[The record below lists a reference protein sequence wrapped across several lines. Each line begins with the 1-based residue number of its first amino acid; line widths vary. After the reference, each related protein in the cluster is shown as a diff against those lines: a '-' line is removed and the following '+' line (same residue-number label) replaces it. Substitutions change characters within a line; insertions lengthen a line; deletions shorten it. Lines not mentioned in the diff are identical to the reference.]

1 MNNTGAYVLYGGAVL
16 FGIVAL
22 LKRDDSFHG
31 GLTRAAEQALVI
43 LPRLIFAMI
52 AANFIVT
59 FVPNAFIVGFLG
71 ADAGLAAVVI
81 GSLAGMLVPSGPAVA
96 FSVAAA
102 FALEGASAPALV
114 AYLTAW
120 SVFAAHRIFIF
131 ELPLLGTS
139 FVKLRLISVL
149 PLPLLAGAAA
159 MLVGN
164 S

>member
-1 MNNTGAYVLYGGAVL
+1 VNNAGAYILYGGAVL
-16 FGIVAL
+16 LGIVAL
-22 LKRDDSFHG
+22 LKHDDSFRR
-31 GLTRAAEQALVI
+31 GLSRAAEQALVI

-59 FVPNAFIVGFLG
+59 FIPSDSIVRFLG
-71 ADAGLAAVVI
+71 ADGGLTAVLI
-81 GSLAGMLVPSGPAVA
+81 GTLAGMIVPSGPAVA

-114 AYLTAW
+114 AYLTSW

-131 ELPLLGTS
+131 ELPLLGAS
-139 FVKLRLISVL
+139 FVKLRVISVI
-149 PLPLLAGAAA
+149 PLPLLAGTIAI
-159 MLVGN
+159 LVGN

>member
-1 MNNTGAYVLYGGAVL
+1 MNNAGAYILYGGAVL
-16 FGIVAL
+16 LGIVAL
-22 LKRDDSFHG
+22 LKHDDSFRR
-31 GLTRAAEQALVI
+31 GLSRAAEQALVI

-59 FVPNAFIVGFLG
+59 FIPSDSIVRFLG
-71 ADAGLAAVVI
+71 ADGGLTAVLI
-81 GSLAGMLVPSGPAVA
+81 GTLAGMIVPSGPAVA

-114 AYLTAW
+114 AYLTSW

-131 ELPLLGTS
+131 ELPLLGAS
-139 FVKLRLISVL
+139 FVKLRVISVI
-149 PLPLLAGAAA
+149 PLPLLAGTIAI
-159 MLVGN
+159 LVGN

>member
-1 MNNTGAYVLYGGAVL
+1 MNNTGAFILYGGA
-16 FGIVAL
+16 AL
-22 LKRDDSFHG
+22 LALLALAKRDDSFRG
-31 GLTRAAEQALVI
+31 GLSRALQQAMVI
-43 LPRLIFAMI
+43 LPRLILALI

-59 FVPNAFIVGFLG
+59 FIPTDFIVRFLG
-71 ADAGLAAVVI
+71 TEAGLIAVVI

-96 FSVAAA
+96 FAVAAA

-139 FVKLRLISVL
+139 FVRLRLISVL
-149 PLPLLAGAAA
+149 PLPLLAGTAA
-159 MLVGN
+159 MLLG
-164 S
+164 SS

>member
-1 MNNTGAYVLYGGAVL
+1 MNNAGAYFLYGGAGL
-16 FGIVAL
+16 LGIVAL
-22 LKRDDSFHG
+22 LKRDDSFRG
-31 GLTRAAEQALVI
+31 GLSRAAEQAMVI

-59 FVPNAFIVGFLG
+59 FIPSESIVRFLG
-71 ADAGLAAVVI
+71 TDAGLTAVFI
-81 GSLAGMLVPSGPAVA
+81 GTLAGLIVPSGPAVA

-114 AYLTAW
+114 AYLTSW
-120 SVFAAHRIFIF
+120 SIFAAHRIFIF

-139 FVKLRLISVL
+139 FVKLRLVSVI

-159 MLVGN
+159 MLIG
-164 S
+164 SS